1 MPRDNPLIVEAHV
14 PLDAISEL
22 RQGLPAQVR
31 LTAYR
36 QRTTPLIEGRVTYVS
51 ADALSDK
58 QATAPHFVVYVEL
71 SKASLEAAGAL
82 NLHPGM
88 AAEVYIKTSE
98 RTALDYL
105 LEPILVS
112 IRRAFRDH

>member
-1 MPRDNPLIVEAHV
+1 
-14 PLDAISEL
+14 
-22 RQGLPAQVR
+22 
-31 LTAYR
+31 
-36 QRTTPLIEGRVTYVS
+36 
-51 ADALSDK
+51 
-58 QATAPHFVVYVEL
+58 
-71 SKASLEAAGAL
+71 
-82 NLHPGM
+82 M